1 MYIGLHVECQ
11 LFLSHFNEIGNYST
25 NFRKN
30 KQTSK
35 FMNIRPVG
43 PELLH
48 VADGQRDR
56 QRRSEG
62 RTDGCQKQGK

>member
-1 MYIGLHVECQ
+1 
-11 LFLSHFNEIGNYST
+11 
-25 NFRKN
+25 
-30 KQTSK
+30 
-35 FMNIRPVG
+35 MNIRPVG